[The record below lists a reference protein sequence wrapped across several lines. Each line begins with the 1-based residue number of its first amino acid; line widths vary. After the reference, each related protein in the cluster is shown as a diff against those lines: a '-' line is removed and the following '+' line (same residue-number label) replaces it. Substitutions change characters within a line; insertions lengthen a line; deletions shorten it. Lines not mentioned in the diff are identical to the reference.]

1 MSTFSIKRATRQG
14 IKPLIVLYSESGC
27 GKSYGSLLLARGFVG
42 PSGRIILGD
51 SESGRGSLYADVLP
65 GGYDVIDIEPPFT
78 PQRHVEFID
87 YVEKAGAQIGI
98 LDSGSHE
105 WEGVGGVLDMAADI
119 ESKKGKGLHCW
130 AGPKFEHAM
139 FVQRLMRSSIPWIVC
154 LRSKY
159 KTRQVKS
166 GNKSEVVKDDYT
178 SPIQAED
185 FIFEATAH
193 AEILRD
199 HSVHLTKCSHP
210 ELAKC
215 FPENGMLAIEHGA
228 KLAQWCA
235 APKGPGTATPQTGK
249 PAESP
254 TIKALKKQLWDLTQ
268 PWHGGLPDKLNQHLW
283 DEDLIDHSE
292 TSSTLT
298 EAQLKAVIEKIKSKI
313 ALTP

>member
-1 MSTFSIKRATRQG
+1 VSGFSIKRATRQG

-130 AGPKFEHAM
+130 AGPK
-139 FVQRLMRSSIPWIVC
+139 VRTCDV
-154 LRSKY
+154 RSK
-159 KTRQVKS
+159 
-166 GNKSEVVKDDYT
+166 
-178 SPIQAED
+178 
-185 FIFEATAH
+185 AH
-193 AEILRD
+193 AVLDSMDCVPALEIQN
-199 HSVHLTKCSHP
+199 S
-210 ELAKC
+210 A
-215 FPENGMLAIEHGA
+215 
-228 KLAQWCA
+228 
-235 APKGPGTATPQTGK
+235 GK
-249 PAESP
+249 ER
-254 TIKALKKQLWDLTQ
+254 
-268 PWHGGLPDKLNQHLW
+268 
-283 DEDLIDHSE
+283 E
-292 TSSTLT
+292 
-298 EAQLKAVIEKIKSKI
+298 
-313 ALTP
+313 